1 MNCHIQ
7 IFQKPAQKGARGS
20 FALFQAKVIIIIKMI
35 KVKIELTIL
44 IKLLIM
50 YKIGGLIWAIL
61 CWIKEA

>member
-50 YKIGGLIWAIL
+50 YKIGGLI
-61 CWIKEA
+61 